1 MLRKEDLTLFS
12 KYKKRIKHNVLDEG
26 RTGGVWH
33 MSLRRKLAFILI
45 ALSLIVSPTGSAPML
60 YADSAIHSISVSQ
73 PEIPA
78 TSKTPTPPT
87 ISSPVSSS
95 NPVSAEPQVKQITRE
110 INVGLAGGQDVVDLG
125 QGPVLFPLPK
135 GFPPYIVEHDLYG
148 GTERFGTL
156 REGMTVKMTG
166 LVSGV
171 YTVGQIINVPN
182 TGTTDEFKAYRTRP
196 KVMLQT
202 CITGTDRMI
211 IVGLY

>member
-1 MLRKEDLTLFS
+1 
-12 KYKKRIKHNVLDEG
+12 
-26 RTGGVWH
+26 
-33 MSLRRKLAFILI
+33 MSVRHKLAFILI
-45 ALSLIVSPTGSAPML
+45 ALSLVSSPTGS
-60 YADSAIHSISVSQ
+60 SAILASDAAIKDISVSQ
-73 PEIPA
+73 PAETAAFDDYPSPIIP
-78 TSKTPTPPT
+78 
-87 ISSPVSSS
+87 SSAPSSENS
-95 NPVSAEPQVKQITRE
+95 GAEPQVKQITRE

-156 REGMTVKMTG
+156 REGMTVRMTG

-171 YTVGQIINVPN
+171 FTVGQIINVPN
-182 TGTTDEFKAYRTRP
+182 TGTTNEFKAYRTRP